1 MYQLIVYGISHKT
14 APVHIREQIALDVR
28 SADPVTKFRDRKS
41 INECVIISTCNR
53 TEIYAVTDDH
63 DSFIDDVQEYFISE
77 NGLNRK
83 IIDDNFYSYSNAQA
97 VRHLLRVS
105 CSLDSMLIGEPQI
118 LGQVKES
125 YNGSLQSGAAGIILH
140 RLFQYAFSVAKR
152 VRSDTN
158 IGSLSVS
165 VGYLAVKLSKRIF
178 DDLDNRS
185 VLLIGT
191 GEIAELTAR
200 HLIRS
205 GIKDLYIASR
215 NHENAE
221 ILARRLHGT
230 PVRFED
236 IYYKLTDVDIVV
248 TATGSSDFIFKSE
261 HVLQALRLRR
271 NELMFFVDLAVPR
284 NIDPRVN
291 DISGVYLYDI
301 DDLQSVLDQNINKRE
316 ESAAEAERIVEEHA
330 SRFINWINGLKVV
343 PTIIKLK
350 DKMEDMKTRELE
362 RAYGKLGPLEQEQK
376 KVIDNLADRIIAKV
390 LHGPISGLKR
400 ESSTSVGMLYSETI
414 QRLYGLDEKS
424 EIPQSDEENINN
436 WNQGK

>member
-1 MYQLIVYGISHKT
+1 MYRLIVYGMSHKT
-14 APVHIREQIALDVR
+14 APVHIREQIALDIK
-28 SADPVTKFRDRKS
+28 SADSITKLKDKKS
-41 INECVIISTCNR
+41 ISECIVISTCNR
-53 TEIYAVTDDH
+53 TEIYAVTDDY
-63 DSFIDDVQEYFISE
+63 DTCIDDIQEYFISE
-77 NGLNRK
+77 NGLNEK
-83 IIDDNFYSYSNAQA
+83 IINDNFYSYSNTQA

-125 YNGSLQSGAAGIILH
+125 YNSSLQSGASGIILN
-140 RLFQYAFSVAKR
+140 RLFQYAFFVAKR

-165 VGYLAVKLSKRIF
+165 VGYLTVKLSKRIF
-178 DDLDNRS
+178 DDLNNRS
-185 VLLIGT
+185 VLLVGT

-200 HLIRS
+200 HLIES

-215 NHENAE
+215 NYENAE
-221 ILARRLHGT
+221 MLARQLHGT
-230 PVRFED
+230 PIKFED
-236 IYYKLTDVDIVV
+236 IYYKLTDIDIVI
-248 TATGSSDFIFKSE
+248 TATGSNDFIFKSE
-261 HVLQALRLRR
+261 HVLQALRFRR

-284 NIDPRVN
+284 NVDPRVH
-291 DISGVYLYDI
+291 DISDVYLYDI
-301 DDLQSVLDQNINKRE
+301 DDLQSVLDQNINKRKK
-316 ESAAEAERIVEEHA
+316 SAAEAERIVEGHA
-330 SRFINWINGLKVV
+330 SRFVNWINSLKVL

-350 DKMEDMKTRELE
+350 DKMEYIKTRELE

-376 KVIDNLADRIIAKV
+376 KVIDNLADRIIDKI

-424 EIPQSDEENINN
+424 EIPQSDEENIKN
-436 WNQGK
+436 WD